1 MRWTSRAS
9 KTRSSHSNTA
19 SLSPNGDGGLSQVD
33 FTTINGVPTGKDWRA
48 GTGSYEIN
56 ADCTGKAQITP
67 ADGSPTLRLRLV
79 VADRGD
85 LVKTIV
91 EGNATGSSGTRVR

>member
-33 FTTINGVPTGKDWRA
+33 FTTINGIPTGADWMP
-48 GTGSYEIN
+48 GTGTYEVN
-56 ADCTGKAQITP
+56 ADCTGKAQISFT
-67 ADGSPTLRLRLV
+67 DGSPTLRLRLV

-85 LVKTIV
+85 QVRTIV
-91 EGNATGSSGTRVR
+91 EGNATGSFGVRVR